1 MLLVFF
7 CYCFFAEKG
16 IQCLLVVRQEHF
28 HKKWLKG
35 CLCLFIPRWFCSVPR
50 WSTTVWGWE
59 ACSSVLLQNVLKN
72 TFGSYDL
79 MANMVDPLRRAQYD
93 NSSPNNPWNV
103 APNVSQLRNLALAE
117 LGESYPQPFLVP
129 GKKPKNP
136 SPGLLKSLISNK
148 RFLSQTYVGMDPEGA
163 FAVKVSKQFPFFI

>member
-1 MLLVFF
+1 MLVGGSTRTFPQKMVEGVFVPFLYLGGFVQCPDGAHQFGDGKLVLV
-7 CYCFFAEKG
+7 CYSKD
-16 IQCLLVVRQEHF
+16 
-28 HKKWLKG
+28 
-35 CLCLFIPRWFCSVPR
+35 
-50 WSTTVWGWE
+50 
-59 ACSSVLLQNVLKN
+59 VLKN

-93 NSSPNNPWNV
+93 NPSPDNPWNI

-136 SPGLLKSLISNK
+136 SPGLLKTLISNK
-148 RFLSQTYVGMDPEGA
+148 RFLNQTYVGMEGA
-163 FAVKVSKQFPFFI
+163 FAVKVSK